1 MRDVSAGRLK
11 PPQWVI
17 DPAVGLP
24 LERIRGRCRGISLI
38 ELRTVLPFAERALSA
53 LEKERFQRLGE
64 PRRRSYLAARLA
76 CKRLYR
82 TLRGNDVLTPA
93 SDITTLCPDQVRP
106 CCPLDHDD
114 SPVSCSVSHDDR
126 FGVAAAGD
134 RRVGVDVERVSERV
148 LKSRHLYMNESEQ
161 RLVQEAAL
169 GEIEAAMRIWTLKEA
184 VAKAFDIPLAESWNR
199 VGVVAVGPFESSFQL
214 DGEELRTAVHDE
226 ADGHL
231 FTLVCDDQ

>member
-1 MRDVSAGRLK
+1 
-11 PPQWVI
+11 
-17 DPAVGLP
+17 
-24 LERIRGRCRGISLI
+24 
-38 ELRTVLPFAERALSA
+38 
-53 LEKERFQRLGE
+53 
-64 PRRRSYLAARLA
+64 LA

-82 TLRGNDVLTPA
+82 TLRENDVLTPA

-169 GEIEAAMRIWTLKEA
+169 GEIEAAMRVWTLKEA